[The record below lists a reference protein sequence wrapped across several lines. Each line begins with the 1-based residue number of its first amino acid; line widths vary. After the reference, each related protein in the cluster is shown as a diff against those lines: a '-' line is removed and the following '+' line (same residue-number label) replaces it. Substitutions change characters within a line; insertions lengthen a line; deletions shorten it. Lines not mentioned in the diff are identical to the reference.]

1 MGLKTHG
8 RRLAAAFISAGVAMQ
23 RGSGDWASTY
33 PRPRHKSPAPGHLPS
48 VAIAELAQ
56 TMQTGT
62 DHEDHADKHRPCRQA
77 QTMQTMQT
85 GTDHAWLPAVRVPSS
100 CPLDPPTAWTV
111 HMLDVRAED

>member
-1 MGLKTHG
+1 
-8 RRLAAAFISAGVAMQ
+8 MQ
-23 RGSGDWASTY
+23 TSTDHADRH
-33 PRPRHKSPAPGHLPS
+33 RPCRPCRQ
-48 VAIAELAQ
+48 AQ

-62 DHEDHADKHRPCRQA
+62 DHADRHRPCRQA